1 MTFMRDYRL
10 IMSMSIPYEET
21 GRRHQKARTRAA
33 LVAAARALLAE
44 GVTPTVEEAAAAA
57 TISRATAYRYFPD
70 QHALLLAAHPEIETE
85 SLLGAEAPS
94 DPEQRLDRVVVALT
108 EIFLGAEQS
117 YRAMLRLSLAND
129 AGDRGELTLRTGRRY
144 LWIRDA
150 LEPVRGRL
158 EAGRFERLVQGIS
171 VAVGIEALVT
181 LVDLAR
187 LPREGAVEVMRWSA
201 RALLRAA
208 LGEMDTDG
216 AVERPE

>member
-1 MTFMRDYRL
+1 
-10 IMSMSIPYEET
+10 MSMSIPYEET